1 MKIMLKYKM
10 IDGGTFITQIF
21 VIEQYKNNLDFL
33 KYIKK
38 MLELD
43 CTERIFTDLYKRGL
57 LKNKEEHDDNK

>member
-57 LKNKEEHDDNK
+57 LENKEEHDDNK

>member
-38 MLELD
+38 
-43 CTERIFTDLYKRGL
+43 
-57 LKNKEEHDDNK
+57 NA